1 MTATTPPQ
9 PAPEQHAPEQGLAAL
24 HAGGPSS
31 LAELLGDVDHLLTSL
46 AIDPQKMFE
55 VGARPRQE
63 IKNLLDMIHG
73 ALSSLA
79 ALEARTLVA
88 FAEAHLRDRIDA
100 ARDDVAHEDDF
111 LPPLEQLI
119 RQADRRTTADITLAT
134 HRSPSA
140 ANSSLA
146 AARRL
151 VGTMPRMLSAL
162 GRGVITPG
170 VAYAAATTSAPLTDQ
185 QRRDVDQVLHERLPE
200 MEGAGVKAWRGA
212 VVAAVGELDP
222 DGAASR
228 HLIARRSRHVTLTPG
243 EHGMATL
250 SAHLPALDAKRV
262 HKRLSLEAER
272 RRAEGD
278 REGHGALMADAL
290 VATLLGRD
298 SGLELETLDVG
309 VIITDRALL
318 SPEHGDAAY
327 IEGYGPVPAEALRAE
342 LRAALAAPEDPAC
355 DRYGP
360 DGPSIRAVLRKLF
373 QHPTRGEIVAV
384 ESRAREFPR
393 ALKRFLHLRDGR
405 CRAPYCDAHVRQ
417 YDHITPHSR
426 GGATSLDNGQGLC
439 GHDNLGKEDG
449 YATVE
454 RRGDQA
460 ADGHQVEWTGHSGA
474 SVVRRAQRLG
484 PTAFVVMPDD
494 SVAPDTTTGTT
505 EAVGDSDGE
514 QLETSGAADGEGL
527 EIRGTTDSEACTM
540 TRPMSAQVLTR
551 TIPTRPVR
559 SAGPSGQKS
568 PQAPAPGR
576 IRHDEGRSGR
586 SSTGSPLASR
596 VRRAQRAARRSQ
608 AVVAPGSRISSSTP
622 PSSGLEAIS
631 TSPSGSATGASPK
644 FVTDSQPPGR
654 SKASTSPVERVSS
667 QVKIGRAHV

>member
-1 MTATTPPQ
+1 MTATTSPQ
-9 PAPEQHAPEQGLAAL
+9 PAPEQHAPEQVLAEL
-24 HAGGPSS
+24 HAGGPSA

-119 RQADRRTTADITLAT
+119 RQSDRRASADITLAT
-134 HRSPSA
+134 HRSPATAS
-140 ANSSLA
+140 SSLA

-151 VGTMPRMLSAL
+151 VGSMPRMLSAL
-162 GRGVITPG
+162 GRGAITPA

-272 RRAEGD
+272 RRSEGD
-278 REGHGALMADAL
+278 REGHGAIMADAL
-290 VATLLGRD
+290 VGTLLGRD

-318 SPEHGDAAY
+318 APEHGDAAY

-373 QHPTRGEIVAV
+373 QHPARGEIVAV
-384 ESRAREFPR
+384 E
-393 ALKRFLHLRDGR
+393 
-405 CRAPYCDAHVRQ
+405 
-417 YDHITPHSR
+417 
-426 GGATSLDNGQGLC
+426 
-439 GHDNLGKEDG
+439 
-449 YATVE
+449 
-454 RRGDQA
+454 
-460 ADGHQVEWTGHSGA
+460 
-474 SVVRRAQRLG
+474 
-484 PTAFVVMPDD
+484 
-494 SVAPDTTTGTT
+494 
-505 EAVGDSDGE
+505 
-514 QLETSGAADGEGL
+514 
-527 EIRGTTDSEACTM
+527 
-540 TRPMSAQVLTR
+540 
-551 TIPTRPVR
+551 
-559 SAGPSGQKS
+559 
-568 PQAPAPGR
+568 
-576 IRHDEGRSGR
+576 
-586 SSTGSPLASR
+586 
-596 VRRAQRAARRSQ
+596 
-608 AVVAPGSRISSSTP
+608 
-622 PSSGLEAIS
+622 
-631 TSPSGSATGASPK
+631 
-644 FVTDSQPPGR
+644 
-654 SKASTSPVERVSS
+654 
-667 QVKIGRAHV
+667 